1 MAVKK
6 AVGQIDTREFRQSF
20 GTHVR
25 RSEGRVID
33 TRAKSVDKMVLI
45 DPSTFIEMMGDVP
58 HDVAAIFSVAVSW
71 RGSADVLKQLEEVRG
86 RDATRRLLLDLIT
99 SKQLPLTYGK
109 SDDATRTLFVG
120 FLGSAKGCELYRL
133 VALYLE
139 WARRQSEFKQDLLD
153 DESPEEASEEGAEP
167 IKARVPARAA
177 VPEGMLFDPQE
188 ADRDRDDP
196 DGSDDE
202 DDDDGDDEDEDDRPE
217 EFGEE
222 KGL

>member
-33 TRAKSVDKMVLI
+33 TRAKSVAKMALI
-45 DPSTFIEMMGDVP
+45 DPSTFIEMMGEVP

-71 RGSADVLKQLEEVRG
+71 CGSATVLNLLEEVRG
-86 RDATRRLLLDLIT
+86 REATQRLLLDLTT
-99 SKQLPLTYGK
+99 SKQLPLAYGRG
-109 SDDATRTLFVG
+109 DDMTRVLFTG
-120 FLGSAKGCELYRL
+120 FLASAKGCELYRL

-139 WARRQSEFKQDLLD
+139 WARRQTEFKQDLLD
-153 DESPEEASEEGAEP
+153 DGSPEGSSEEGAEP
-167 IKARVPARAA
+167 VKARAPARAA
-177 VPEGMLFDPQE
+177 APEGMLFDPQE
-188 ADRDRDDP
+188 SDRDRDDP

-202 DDDDGDDEDEDDRPE
+202 DGDDDGDDDKPE